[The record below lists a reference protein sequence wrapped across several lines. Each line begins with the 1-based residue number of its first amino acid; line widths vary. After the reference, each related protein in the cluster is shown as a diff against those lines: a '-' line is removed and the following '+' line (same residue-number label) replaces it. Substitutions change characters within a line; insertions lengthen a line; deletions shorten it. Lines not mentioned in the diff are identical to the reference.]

1 MSPRSGSY
9 ESDGVAERRAQ
20 RELNEKVGDRLLP
33 RRRSQRLKW
42 LTGSFG
48 SRRRERVEA

>member
-33 RRRSQRLKW
+33 RRRSRRLKW

-48 SRRRERVEA
+48 SRRSERAEV